1 MGNKNRIL
9 KGHTQF
15 LVYCSIIHNSEDN
28 RNNLSAHEQMS
39 RLKNA
44 LYIYTMEYNSAIRK
58 KAILPFVSI
67 VMDLLLGKISQ
78 TEKDK
83 YCMLSLICGI

>member
-1 MGNKNRIL
+1 MGNENRKL

-15 LVYCSIIHNSEDN
+15 HVYCSIIHNSEDN

-39 RLKNA
+39 RLKNT

-58 KAILPFVSI
+58 KAILPFLSI
-67 VMDLLLGKISQ
+67 VIDLLLIKMSD
-78 TEKDK
+78 KDK
-83 YCMLSLICGI
+83 